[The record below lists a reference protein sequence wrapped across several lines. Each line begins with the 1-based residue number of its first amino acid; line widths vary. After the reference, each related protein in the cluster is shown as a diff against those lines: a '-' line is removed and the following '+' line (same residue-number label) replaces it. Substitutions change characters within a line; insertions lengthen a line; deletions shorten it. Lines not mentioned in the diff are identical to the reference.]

1 MSVIEIVHT
10 RMLLGR
16 VAVARIHTHR
26 WLHHRVLV
34 LVRILMVVKP
44 WLHHLLG
51 VVVQLLLLMLLLL
64 IDLLVILLVVL

>member
-16 VAVARIHTHR
+16 VAIARIHAHW

-34 LVRILMVVKP
+34 LVRILVVVEP
-44 WLHHLLG
+44 WLHHLLR
-51 VVVQLLLLMLLLL
+51 VVVQLLMLLLLL